1 MRNYKGYFLLLLVVI
16 MFFTSVDAFGQT
28 TEKRR
33 MKLDEIFILAD
44 SCSRQIKV
52 SEANTAKAK
61 ESIRVTRNALLPD
74 VKFEATATYNGDV
87 WVSDRNFQNGQTFS
101 SPHFGNSFALE
112 VAQSIYAGGA
122 IINTIKGSKLEYAIA
137 GLQAKGER
145 QKVRFLLT
153 GYYLDL
159 FKSLNQLNVYE
170 KNIVQT
176 QEVIS
181 VMKAKVASGI
191 ALENDVTRYEVL
203 LQNLLY
209 KKTEL
214 QGRITIFNSELVVA
228 LGLPEGT
235 EILPDSNLLSWES
248 KRYAEGELQRVA
260 IQNTPTLEQSQLAI
274 KLSENRQKIAQA
286 GYMPN
291 ISLVAAN
298 KLSGPITYEI
308 PTLNNNINVWY
319 VGLKLSYNIGN
330 LYKTPKLIAREKR
343 SVQQA
348 EQQYALA
355 QDMVK
360 MNVKE
365 AYTDYENSFVLHHTQ
380 QKSVQLATE
389 NRDMVFK
396 QYMNGLALVIDLL
409 DADDVKLSAEIQE
422 TNARINIIY
431 NFYKLQYVTGTL

>member
-1 MRNYKGYFLLLLVVI
+1 
-16 MFFTSVDAFGQT
+16 
-28 TEKRR
+28 
-33 MKLDEIFILAD
+33 MKLEEIFMLAD
-44 SCSRQIKV
+44 SSSRQIKV
-52 SEANTAKAK
+52 SEATTATAK
-61 ESIRVTRNALLPD
+61 ESIRVMRNALSPD
-74 VKFEATATYNGDV
+74 IKFDAMGTYNSDA
-87 WVSDRNFQNGQTFS
+87 WVADRNFQNGQTFS

-112 VAQSIYAGGA
+112 VSQSIYAGGA
-122 IINTIKGSKLEYAIA
+122 ITNTIKGSKLEYQMAE
-137 GLQAKGER
+137 LQTKGER

-159 FKSLNQLNVYE
+159 YKSLNQLNVYE
-170 KNIVQT
+170 KNITQT

-181 VMKAKVASGI
+181 VMKAKVAAGI

-214 QGRITIFNSELVVA
+214 QGRITIFNSELLVVV
-228 LGLPEGT
+228 GLPEGT
-235 EILPDSNLLSWES
+235 EIVPDSNMLDWES
-248 KRYAEGELQRVA
+248 KRYAEGELQSMA
-260 IQNTPTLEQSQLAI
+260 IQNSPALEQSQLAI
-274 KLSENRQKIAQA
+274 KLGENRQKIVRA

-319 VGLKLSYNIGN
+319 AGLRLSYNIGN
-330 LYKTPKLIAREKR
+330 LYKTPKLMAREKW
-343 SVQQA
+343 SVYLA
-348 EQQYALA
+348 EQQSNLA
-355 QDMVK
+355 QDMVM

-365 AYTDYENSFVLHHTQ
+365 AYTDYENSFALHRTQ

-431 NFYKLQYVTGTL
+431 NYYKLQFVTGTL